1 MAIPNYIR
9 PQLTI
14 EQILQTTPTATRD
27 RLTAVVIGRQ
37 YLLSRFSKEEN
48 VYGVSFTTAGLTGAT
63 GGIPLKYWDSSVGT
77 NGAYVT
83 LSSTGYSVNADDIS
97 LYIDSG
103 EANLFSSTSTA
114 LLGRGIWTVKSAAAP
129 NVLVLSSSEGKLT
142 SSDTGSL
149 YTGLSGRE
157 VTIGDIFYAKSA
169 TSDAEYRRRVV
180 TAVTAQEVTLSGP
193 IVSSSFTTD
202 LTATVSATA
211 SATAG
216 ISVSSTAGLYAN
228 MPVTAISGTASF
240 TSGTYIASILGA
252 VVTLSATATA
262 GNGATISF
270 GKVLAALD
278 LTAPVTQTLAT
289 TEWAL
294 DAVNNQVTVAAAAE
308 VEVAER
314 TSTSCTLRDGKGTLR
329 PSYRALKTVSATEG
343 LILIET
349 PSDIETKLGTISL
362 DNEIAYGASEC
373 LSGSQGKGI
382 YAIRTAA
389 DTTTAYAASL
399 RKIEATD
406 AVYALAPMTDSLEV
420 KQLVATHCESMSA
433 KTVKNFR
440 RCYLGTDSPGEYVAL
455 ARDTDGTTKL
465 SLAITV
471 TSGLISADLSNT
483 DIDLRNYNLTEG
495 DLVKVIDSNG
505 NYTGAEY
512 LIDSVTDANTVTL
525 SSGPTVSETDYVEF
539 WKADTTESQLAYV
552 ISVSTDLASR
562 RAVNVWVEN
571 GTRLIDGVSTVIPNK
586 YVAAEI
592 AGLRTAVVAW
602 QGLTM
607 TEVSSITD
615 APAMYTRYNTTD
627 LNSASAGGVM
637 VITQEAEAGTIFI
650 RHQLTTQTNAGSL
663 AYEDSVGT
671 SLDFISFQIK
681 DALGGFIGKKNVTQE
696 TLSEIYTTCWT
707 LLNDATKVAISETY
721 GPQLNGFQDRDSK
734 DSALNVEVH
743 PTLKDRVNVYAKLL
757 MPLPLNNIDVI
768 LDATVDFAL

>member
-37 YLLSRFSKEEN
+37 YLLSRFNKEEN
-48 VYGVSFTTAGLTGAT
+48 VYGVGFTTAGLTGAT
-63 GGIPLKYWDSSVGT
+63 GGIPLKYWDASVGT
-77 NGAYVT
+77 NGSYVT
-83 LSSTGYSVNADDIS
+83 LSSSAYSVSAADTS
-97 LYIDSG
+97 LYIDNG
-103 EANLFSSTSTA
+103 EATLFSSTGPTV
-114 LLGRGIWTVKSAAAP
+114 LGRGIWTVKSASAP
-129 NVLVLSSSEGKLT
+129 NVLVLASASGKLT

-157 VTIGDIFYAKSA
+157 VTVGDIFYAKSTTA
-169 TSDAEYRRRVV
+169 DADYRRRLV

-193 IVSSSFTTD
+193 IVSSTFTTD
-202 LTATVSATA
+202 ITATVSATA
-211 SATAG
+211 SATAS
-216 ISVSSTAGLYAN
+216 ISVGSTAGLYAN
-228 MPVTAISGTASF
+228 MPLTAISGTSSF
-240 TSGTYIASILGA
+240 SSGTYIASIAGS
-252 VVTLSATATA
+252 VITLSATATA
-262 GNGATISF
+262 GNGSTISF
-270 GKVLAALD
+270 GNILAALD
-278 LTAPVTQTLAT
+278 IAAPVSQTLAT

-294 DAVNNQVTVAAAAE
+294 DTTNNQVTVEAAAE
-308 VEVAER
+308 VEIAER
-314 TSTSCTLRDGKGTLR
+314 TSPTCPLRNGKGTLR

-343 LILIET
+343 LILIES
-349 PSDIETKLGTISL
+349 PSDIETNLGTISL

-373 LSGSQGKGI
+373 LSGAQGKAI
-382 YAIRTAA
+382 YALRTSA

-406 AVYALAPMTDSLEV
+406 AVYALAPMTDNLEV

-471 TSGLISADLSNT
+471 TAGLISADLSNT
-483 DIDLRNYNLTEG
+483 DIDLRTYNLTEG

-512 LIDSVTDANTVTL
+512 LIDSVTDADSLIL
-525 SSGPTVSETDYVEF
+525 STGPTVSGTDYVEF
-539 WKADTTESQLAYV
+539 WKADTAANQIDYV
-552 ISVSTDLASR
+552 VQVSTGLASR

-586 YVAAEI
+586 YVAAEV

-607 TEVSSITD
+607 TEISSITD
-615 APAMYTRYNTTD
+615 APAMYTRYNTSD
-627 LNSASAGGVM
+627 LNTASAGGVM

-650 RHQLTTQTNAGSL
+650 RHQLTTQTSAGSL

-681 DALGGFIGKKNVTQE
+681 DSLGGFIGKKNVTPQ

-721 GPQLNGFQDRDSK
+721 GPQLNGFQDRDGKAS
-734 DSALNVEVH
+734 SLNVEVH